1 MAEQNTPH
9 KKIFKRF
16 FSSQKECAWL
26 NQQGAEGLLL
36 LYRSESSYTF
46 VQTEE
51 RWFYSVEWLD
61 CSPESDRGEELIEAR
76 LEAGCT
82 LAATY
87 SLWAYFVSPEPIE
100 VPADV
105 RRRIAHRY
113 RNTAFLLYAADA
125 VAAILMAYHFA
136 IRTFLETQQIFM
148 EAPTMES
155 SSNFIVN
162 LARRLIYGGEL
173 ILHRYSKLY
182 ANLFGDTKATTALSI
197 LVPLAII
204 LAVLGA
210 LWTHEWLK
218 NLPPKTDKEE
228 SEYDASAQVS
238 GEASNDCR

>member
-1 MAEQNTPH
+1 MAEQTTPQ

-16 FSSQKECAWL
+16 FSSQKECDWL
-26 NQQGAEGLLL
+26 NERGAEGLLL

-46 VQTEE
+46 EQTAT

-61 CSPESDRGEELIEAR
+61 CSPESDRGEELIGSR
-76 LEAGCT
+76 LEAGCI

-87 SLWAYFVSPEPIE
+87 SLWAYFVSEQAIE
-100 VPADV
+100 VPTDV

-136 IRTFLETQQIFM
+136 IRTFLETQQVFM

-155 SSNFIVN
+155 SANFIVN

-173 ILHRYSKLY
+173 ILYRYSKLY

-197 LVPLAII
+197 LVPLAVI

-210 LWTHEWLK
+210 FWTHEWLK
-218 NLPPKTDKEE
+218 NLPPKTNKEE
-228 SEYDASAQVS
+228 LPYDASTQAS
-238 GEASNDCR
+238 GETANNS